1 MVQSLMIGK
10 LSAYARHRFLG
21 EVDKLPLLLCYL
33 AVRRPAQFQDLGLE
47 LLKNAAI
54 AGFLRHGLQ
63 SGGHG
68 GARPSST

>member
-1 MVQSLMIGK
+1 MIGK
-10 LSAYARHRFLG
+10 LSAYARLRFLDLG

-33 AVRRPAQFQDLGLE
+33 PVRRPAQFQDLGLE

-68 GARPSST
+68 GAKPSST